1 MERSLRFL
9 MLNWRDPENPAS
21 GGAERVSLAY
31 LAALAD
37 RGHQVW
43 WHAHAFKNA
52 PEEALLEGVHI
63 RRAGNMISSILK
75 VRQWLHRQ
83 PAFDL
88 VIDQHHGI
96 PWFAPWWC
104 KTRCVAY
111 IHEVLGP
118 IWSSFYPAPLALLG
132 QFQENL
138 THRLYRNIPFWTAC
152 SETASMLHERGVV
165 QIKQIPY
172 GVHTEVLSSLPEKTI
187 QEPVRLVTV
196 SRLAPNKRV
205 EDAIDTVACLK
216 ELGLQ
221 ASLTIIGSGGEASK
235 LKSRIRQSPCASD
248 IRLAGALSE
257 SEKDMA
263 LTQAHCLLHTSVR
276 EGWGLNVI
284 EANAMGTPAVVYP
297 VPGLTESTLHG
308 ATGRVSKEETP
319 RALAEEILHFAQH
332 PEDYQRCRV
341 LAWKRAREFHWNRI
355 LPKACD
361 WLESMALGDGDRS

>member
-1 MERSLRFL
+1 M
-9 MLNWRDPENPAS
+9 
-21 GGAERVSLAY
+21 V
-31 LAALAD
+31 
-37 RGHQVW
+37 
-43 WHAHAFKNA
+43 
-52 PEEALLEGVHI
+52 
-63 RRAGNMISSILK
+63 SSILK
-75 VRQWLHRQ
+75 VRQWLQRQ
-83 PAFDL
+83 PPFDL

-187 QEPVRLVTV
+187 DEPLRLVTV
-196 SRLAPNKRV
+196 SRLARNKRI

-221 ASLTIIGSGGEASK
+221 ASLTIIGSGAEASK
-235 LKSRIRQSPCASD
+235 LKSRIRQLPCASD

-263 LTQAHCLLHTSVR
+263 LTQAHCLLHTSVEKVGAECHR
-276 EGWGLNVI
+276 GQCHG
-284 EANAMGTPAVVYP
+284 NAC
-297 VPGLTESTLHG
+297 
-308 ATGRVSKEETP
+308 GRVSRP
-319 RALAEEILHFAQH
+319 RV
-332 PEDYQRCRV
+332 D
-341 LAWKRAREFHWNRI
+341 RI
-355 LPKACD
+355 TH
-361 WLESMALGDGDRS
+361 SMAQLVESARRKPEGTSRGDSSFCPTSGGLPTMQSVGLETGQGNFIGTASCPRHAIGWSRWHSGKAIGHEALSDHLRVSPLTDLSILSDK